1 MVNRP
6 RLLLADDHLETAA
19 LLRKLLQP
27 EFEVIGHVTDG
38 RTLIRY
44 AQEMSPDVIVS
55 DISMPAVDGISAAA
69 AILRQNP
76 AARVVFVTVDRDPG
90 TVSRAMATG
99 ALGYVMKLSAGD
111 ELIPAIRAALC
122 GQRRVVEHHTE
133 DGTADPLEY

>member
-1 MVNRP
+1 MMSRP

-44 AQEMSPDVIVS
+44 AQELSPDVIVS
-55 DISMPAVDGISAAA
+55 DISMPAVDGITAAA

-76 AARVVFVTVDRDPG
+76 AARVVFVTVDRDPC
-90 TVSRAMATG
+90 TMSRAMATG

-111 ELIPAIRAALC
+111 ELIPAIRAALS
-122 GQRRVVEHHTE
+122 GQRRVSEHDVEHR
-133 DGTADPLEY
+133 TADPL